1 MDGWID
7 GWILWARGLR
17 VTNTTFTQQRISP
30 KTRRS
35 STSTGTEARHWYDNE
50 RPSQSPF
57 SCYLSLSPPMSLYQ
71 HPPPPPA
78 ATLTRF
84 MRRPRGAQKPKG
96 TYRHCIAGHITY
108 RYFFHPRISS
118 LAELT
123 LFPSG
128 PSTPPPRP
136 TSSAPWTLEQ
146 QPRSHPVLV
155 PRCGA
160 GLRYRA
166 QSSEGA
172 MIS

>member
-128 PSTPPPRP
+128 PSIPHHLTCALDFGAAASFASC
-136 TSSAPWTLEQ
+136 TSTALWG
-146 QPRSHPVLV
+146 RSTVSCSIIRGCYDKLV
-155 PRCGA
+155 
-160 GLRYRA
+160 
-166 QSSEGA
+166 
-172 MIS
+172 